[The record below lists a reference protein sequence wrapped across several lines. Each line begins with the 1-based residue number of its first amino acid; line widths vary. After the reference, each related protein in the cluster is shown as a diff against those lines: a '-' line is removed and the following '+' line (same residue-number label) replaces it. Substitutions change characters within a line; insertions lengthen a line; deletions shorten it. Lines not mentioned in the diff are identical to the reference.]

1 MPSKTIEPKTM
12 PPGGLSAS
20 ANPSARLQQ
29 LLRQDTSLLS
39 QPIDTEITKDGNNE
53 GNFIVSELPLGEA
66 TKEITE
72 ETPVEFKEKTRKQIV
87 KQPPKLSLK
96 QSFKYVVLES
106 GNEREEKITKTR
118 LNVDIDEDLHM
129 WLKGH
134 AIQNRRKLNDLI
146 PRILKAYRDEVE
158 E

>member
-39 QPIDTEITKDGNNE
+39 QPAATETMKEGNNE
-53 GNFIVSELPLGEA
+53 GNFIPSELPSRE
-66 TKEITE
+66 TTRESTE
-72 ETPVEFKEKTRKQIV
+72 ETPVEVKEKARKQMS

-96 QSFKYVVLES
+96 QSFKDTVLENGS
-106 GNEREEKITKTR
+106 EREEKIAKTR

>member
-1 MPSKTIEPKTM
+1 MPSKTIEPKIM

-39 QPIDTEITKDGNNE
+39 QPTNSETMNEGNNE
-53 GNFIVSELPLGEA
+53 VSFIVSEFPLGET
-66 TKEITE
+66 TK
-72 ETPVEFKEKTRKQIV
+72 ETPVEFKEKTRKQVV

-96 QSFKYVVLES
+96 QSFKDVVLEN

-129 WLKGH
+129 WLKSH

>member
-39 QPIDTEITKDGNNE
+39 QPIGTEIKEEGNNE
-53 GNFIVSELPLGEA
+53 VSFIVSELPLGET
-66 TKEITE
+66 TKEGTE
-72 ETPVEFKEKTRKQIV
+72 EAPVEFKEKTRKQIV
-87 KQPPKLSLK
+87 KQPPKLLLK
-96 QSFKYVVLES
+96 QSFKDVVLEN

>member
-1 MPSKTIEPKTM
+1 M
-12 PPGGLSAS
+12 PPGALSAS
-20 ANPSARLQQ
+20 TNPSARLQQ
-29 LLRQDTSLLS
+29 LLRQDTSPLS
-39 QPIDTEITKDGNNE
+39 QPGDVETINEGNNE
-53 GNFIVSELPLGEA
+53 VSFIVSELPLRET
-66 TKEITE
+66 TKESTG
-72 ETPVEFKEKTRKQIV
+72 ETPVEFKEKARRQIV
-87 KQPPKLSLK
+87 KQPSKLLLK
-96 QSFKYVVLES
+96 QSFKDAVLEN

-118 LNVDIDEDLHM
+118 LNVDIDEDLHV

>member
-39 QPIDTEITKDGNNE
+39 QPTNSETMKEGNNE
-53 GNFIVSELPLGEA
+53 VPFIVSEFPLGET
-66 TKEITE
+66 TK
-72 ETPVEFKEKTRKQIV
+72 ETPVEFKEKTRKQVV

-96 QSFKYVVLES
+96 QSFKDVVLEN

-129 WLKGH
+129 WLKSH